1 MERPAPA
8 GVFITLEGPDGAGKS
23 VQARRL
29 ADTLRERGHD
39 VVLTREPGGTPLGE
53 AVRTVVLGGA
63 GTAPARDA
71 LLFNAARAVLV
82 SDVIR
87 PALKRGAVVISDR
100 FADSTFAY
108 QGAAGVDPA
117 ILATLQ
123 VLATDGLQ
131 PDLTILLDLPVEVAL
146 ARRRTGP
153 SAERTRFEDDAAHD
167 ESFHARVGALYRAL
181 AEADASRW
189 QVIDA
194 ARPVEAVAAEVGAA
208 ADAVLNQ
215 IGRRGSEPASAAG
228 RSIQ

>member
-1 MERPAPA
+1 MERWAPA

-29 ADTLRERGHD
+29 ADTVRERGRD

-53 AVRTVVLGGA
+53 AVRDVVLGGS

-87 PALKRGAVVISDR
+87 PALERGAVVISDR

-108 QGAAGVDPA
+108 QGAAGVDPG

-123 VLATDGLQ
+123 LLATGGLQ
-131 PDLTILLDLPVEVAL
+131 PDLTILLDLPIEVAL
-146 ARRRTGP
+146 ARRRSGP
-153 SAERTRFEDDAAHD
+153 SAERTRFEDDPAHD
-167 ESFHARVGALYRAL
+167 ESFHARVRALYRAV
-181 AEADASRW
+181 AEADPARW
-189 QVIDA
+189 RVIDA
-194 ARPVEAVAAEVGAA
+194 ARPVETVAADVAEAVAAVLERLGA
-208 ADAVLNQ
+208 
-215 IGRRGSEPASAAG
+215 PAPAPVN
-228 RSIQ
+228 R